1 MKAEFLMCLCP
12 RLLRASLI
20 DASSFMKC
28 LFQVVSLLFGGGS
41 NCHPLRDVYGCA
53 VIGYV
58 TWCCRQWESIASG
71 FKKWP
76 ENEGPFKPSGRKYH
90 FCHPRFCPNTFH
102 VPREEKQKQQTH
114 IEHPVKSTLNQKRPH
129 LLS

>member
-20 DASSFMKC
+20 DASLFIDVEC

-41 NCHPLRDVYGCA
+41 SCHPLRDVYGCA
-53 VIGYV
+53 LIGYA
-58 TWCCRQWESIASG
+58 TWCCGQRESIASG

-76 ENEGPFKPSGRKYH
+76 GKEGPF
-90 FCHPRFCPNTFH
+90 
-102 VPREEKQKQQTH
+102 
-114 IEHPVKSTLNQKRPH
+114 
-129 LLS
+129 